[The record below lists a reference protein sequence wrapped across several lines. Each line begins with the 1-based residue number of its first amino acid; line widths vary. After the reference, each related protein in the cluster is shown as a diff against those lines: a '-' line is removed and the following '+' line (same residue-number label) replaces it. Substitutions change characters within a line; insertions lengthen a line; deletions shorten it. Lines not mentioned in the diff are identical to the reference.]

1 MSSLNV
7 VEVERCRGCVMRYN
21 STAKSCD
28 ALLAM
33 RARHIYS
40 LAISRSMHAAW
51 WVDHRSQ
58 CNARQA
64 RPSLLSGLFRPFCV
78 RFFITFRVLPT
89 TLMHGAS
96 WSHWARVS
104 SVTLGTIS
112 FFVYMHVLKLL
123 LPTFSNNQSSL
134 FSNKPFLMSENTNQ
148 P

>member
-1 MSSLNV
+1 MCSLNV

-51 WVDHRSQ
+51 WVDHTAMQ
-58 CNARQA
+58 DKLG
-64 RPSLLSGLFRPFCV
+64 RPSFPASLVPFVFVSLLLFACCR
-78 RFFITFRVLPT
+78 RRS
-89 TLMHGAS
+89 MHGAS
-96 WSHWARVS
+96 CSHWARVS

-134 FSNKPFLMSENTNQ
+134 FSNKPFLMSENTNH